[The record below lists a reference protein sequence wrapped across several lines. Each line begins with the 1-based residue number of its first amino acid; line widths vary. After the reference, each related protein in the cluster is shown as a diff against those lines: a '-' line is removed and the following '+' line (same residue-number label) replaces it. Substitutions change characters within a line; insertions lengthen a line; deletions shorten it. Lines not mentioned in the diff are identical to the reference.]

1 MSSRK
6 RTKRG
11 RGCEQ
16 GSEGKLR
23 LQVTC
28 RDERVLPCVCAW
40 RVRGCAGVRVLPRA
54 AGLARPERTGCLLFG
69 CLWPRLRA
77 PSTPSRLPLNPLW
90 PFAAAACPPAPQDAH
105 NADGTAASR
114 RWRHGG
120 RPAGLVH
127 EPAHH
132 HALLV
137 HGLLRLDSAF
147 SGGHGIANDSHAG
160 LVRTCAPPA
169 ATLSPETPST
179 RNEQSSTGNQA
190 RCFAAGPGPAACP
203 AGGACFV
210 PHGLLCR

>member
-1 MSSRK
+1 MCS
-6 RTKRG
+6 
-11 RGCEQ
+11 
-16 GSEGKLR
+16 
-23 LQVTC
+23 
-28 RDERVLPCVCAW
+28 
-40 RVRGCAGVRVLPRA
+40 GVRVCMASAWERWRACAAARCSTCAFRENGLSVVWLPLAAA
-54 AGLARPERTGCLLFG
+54 AGSEHAI
-69 CLWPRLRA
+69 A
-77 PSTPSRLPLNPLW
+77 PASESSVALCCC
-90 PFAAAACPPAPQDAH
+90 ACPPARQDAH

-147 SGGHGIANDSHAG
+147 SGGHGIANDSHAR

-169 ATLSPETPST
+169 AALSPETPST
-179 RNEQSSTGNQA
+179 RNEQSKTGNQA

-203 AGGACFV
+203 AGGACCL
-210 PHGLLCR
+210 PHKLLCR